1 MPVAQLVSFSAGT
14 FWIDVDILFC
24 LSHVYEWIVTA
35 VWFHCNTIGSYYCH
49 S

>member
-1 MPVAQLVSFSAGT
+1 MPVAQLVGFSAGA
-14 FWIDVDILFC
+14 FWFDVFFVFPTE
-24 LSHVYEWIVTA
+24 SMEWIVTV